1 MNPTAMLIVIVTA
14 LVVFAWSAIRR
25 WQLLRLGRFVNRFD
39 RIPERL
45 AAVFRYAF
53 AQEKMSYYQPTG
65 WAHKLIFV
73 GFVVLTVRTIILL
86 GRGLDPS
93 WNLFILGSSQPL
105 GKVYEFAKD
114 IVAVL
119 VLTGVS
125 VFVYFRVIKPQK
137 RMTLHWEGLLILGII
152 ATMMIADV
160 LYDGAALVLVHRH
173 AERCAPGVSAQLA
186 AAPDLCASMAR
197 VIAPLPPVYEVHA
210 EFSPF
215 PAPAGS
221 AVATLLTKIR
231 VAPAVLVTLAHI
243 GFWTHSTL
251 VLVFLNLLPHS
262 KHFHVI
268 TAIPNV
274 FFKDLEPRGRL
285 EPMAEN
291 AEKLGE
297 KMMAASEMPDPTM
310 ADIGIAKLEHLSWK
324 SVLDFYTCTE
334 CGRCSDNCPAH
345 KTGKILSP
353 KHLTLALRDHM
364 YDHEPEL
371 VEREMRWG
379 PGLDGAAAAAADQ
392 AEGESASAKAIEI
405 EARADE
411 AEGAKHPIKYKP
423 VNLVP
428 EVVHPDVIW
437 ACTTCR
443 ACEEQCPVLISYV
456 DKIVDMRRNLVMIQ
470 NEFPH
475 ELQKPFQAMEV
486 NGNPWNLSRMDRAA
500 WSDGLGVKTF
510 AEKPDAEVLYW
521 VGCAASYDDRAKKVA
536 RATAKLLQQ
545 AGVDFAI
552 LGQEESCTGD
562 PARRAGNEFLFAM
575 LAEGNAA
582 VLNTYKEQGG
592 MKTVVTACPHCFN
605 TLKNE
610 YPDFGAKLE
619 VVHHTDYL
627 CGLLAERRLVPKKPV
642 VGRVTY
648 HDSCYLGRYNDIYD
662 SPREILKAIPG
673 VELVE
678 PEYWTKTRGLC
689 CGAGG
694 AQMWME
700 EQNQNRVNVK
710 RTLQLVDTGAKT
722 VASGCPFCMTMLTD
736 GLKSQSLEERIKQ
749 MDVAE
754 LLEQSCIVEAESGVT
769 ATAAPATE
777 VAEAV
782 PAE

>member
-1 MNPTAMLIVIVTA
+1 MNPIAMLTLIVA
-14 LVVFAWSAIRR
+14 AHAVFFWSAIRR
-25 WQLLRLGRFVNRFD
+25 WQLLRLGKFVNRFD

-53 AQEKMSYYQPTG
+53 AQEKMNYYQPAG

-73 GFVVLTVRTIILL
+73 AFLTLTLRTLVLW
-86 GRGLDPS
+86 GRGFDS
-93 WNLFILGSSQPL
+93 SFNLFVLGPHQAL

-114 IVAVL
+114 IVAL
-119 VLTGVS
+119 LAILGVS
-125 VFVYFRVIKPQK
+125 VFLYYRLIKPQK
-137 RMTLHWEGLLILGII
+137 RMTLHWEGVLILGII
-152 ATMMIADV
+152 GTMMVADI
-160 LYDGAALVLVHRH
+160 LYDGAALALLGRNSEVCTPTNALYAGPATCRSV
-173 AERCAPGVSAQLA
+173 AT
-186 AAPDLCASMAR
+186 
-197 VIAPLPPVYEVHA
+197 VIAPLLPPPGTPIDAHA
-210 EFSPF
+210 AWSPF
-215 PAPAGS
+215 PSPAGS
-221 AVATLLTKIR
+221 AMMVLLRKLHLGPK
-231 VAPAVLVTLAHI
+231 ALVTLAHV
-243 GFWTHSTL
+243 GYWVHSTL
-251 VLVFLNLLPHS
+251 VLIFLNLLPHS

-285 EPMAEN
+285 RPLAEN
-291 AEKLGE
+291 FEKLTE
-297 KMMAASEMPDPTM
+297 QMMAASELPDPFL
-310 ADIGIAKLEHLSWK
+310 APIGAARIEHLSWK
-324 SVLDFYTCTE
+324 AVLDFYTCTE

-371 VEREMRWG
+371 VEREMVWG
-379 PGLDGAAAAAADQ
+379 PGLDGAAAAAEHEQHALTVEQAAD
-392 AEGESASAKAIEI
+392 
-405 EARADE
+405 R
-411 AEGAKHPIKYKP
+411 AEGAKRAATYTP
-423 VNLVP
+423 VNLAPDVI
-428 EVVHPDVIW
+428 HPDVLW

-456 DKIVDMRRNLVMIQ
+456 DKIVDMRRNLVMIR

-486 NGNPWNLSRMDRAA
+486 NGNPWNLSRMDRSA
-500 WSDGLGVKTF
+500 WSDGLELQTF
-510 AEKPDAEVLYW
+510 AEKPDAQVLYW
-521 VGCAASYDDRAKKVA
+521 VGCAASYDDRAKKIA
-536 RATAKLLQQ
+536 RATARLLKL

-562 PARRAGNEFLFAM
+562 PARRAGAEHIFAA
-575 LAEGNAA
+575 LAETNAA
-582 VLNTYKEQGG
+582 VLNGYKEQGG

-610 YPDFGAKLE
+610 YPDFGVNLE
-619 VVHHTDYL
+619 VVHHSEYL
-627 CGLLAERRLVPKKPV
+627 AGLIAEKRLVPKKAV
-642 VGRVTY
+642 EGKITY
-648 HDSCYLGRYNDIYD
+648 HDSCYLGRYNDVYD
-662 SPREILKAIPG
+662 SPRDILRQIPG

-700 EQNQNRVNVK
+700 EQNSNRVNIK
-710 RTLQLVDTGAKT
+710 RTLQLIDTGAKT

-736 GLKSQSLEERIKQ
+736 GLKSQELENKIKQ
-749 MDVAE
+749 LDVAE
-754 LLEQSCIVEAESGVT
+754 ILEQSCIVEETRVIAAAEPEAV
-769 ATAAPATE
+769 
-777 VAEAV
+777 EAV

>member
-1 MNPTAMLIVIVTA
+1 MNPTAILIL
-14 LVVFAWSAIRR
+14 LVAAHAVFFWSAIRR
-25 WQLLRLGRFVNRFD
+25 WQLLRVGRFTNRWGD
-39 RIPERL
+39 IQARL

-53 AQEKMSYYQPTG
+53 AQEKMNYYQPAG
-65 WAHKLIFV
+65 WAHKLIFI
-73 GFVVLTVRTIILL
+73 GFFVLTLRTLVL
-86 GRGLDPS
+86 WGRGFEPS
-93 WNLFILGSSQPL
+93 WNLLVLGPTQPL
-105 GKVYEFAKD
+105 GKVYEFTKD
-114 IVAVL
+114 IIALL

-125 VFVYFRVIKPQK
+125 VFVYYRVIKPQK
-137 RMTLHWEGLLILGII
+137 RMSLHWEGLLILGII
-152 ATMMIADV
+152 GTMMIADI
-160 LYDGAALVLVHRH
+160 LYDGAAL
-173 AERCAPGVSAQLA
+173 SLA
-186 AAPDLCASMAR
+186 AKSLELCPAGTTTELCQR
-197 VIAPLPPVYEVHA
+197 VGTIIAPLGPVQDIHVGFVA
-210 EFSPF
+210 F
-215 PAPAGS
+215 PSPAGS
-221 AVATLLTKIR
+221 ATATLLTK
-231 VAPAVLVTLAHI
+231 AHASPSLLVTLAHV

-251 VLVFLNLLPHS
+251 VLIFLNILPHS
-262 KHFHVI
+262 KHFHII

-274 FFKDLEPRGRL
+274 FFKDLSPRGRL
-285 EPMAEN
+285 EPLAEN
-291 AEKLGE
+291 TEKLME
-297 KMMAASEMPDPTM
+297 KLEAASSLEDPT
-310 ADIGIAKLEHLSWK
+310 AAPIGIAKVEHLTWK
-324 SVLDFYTCTE
+324 HVLDFYTCTE

-345 KTGKILSP
+345 KTGKVLSP

-364 YDHEPEL
+364 YSHEKEL
-371 VEREMRWG
+371 VEREMRWAG
-379 PGLDGAAAAAADQ
+379 DVPASEVERKADDV
-392 AEGESASAKAIEI
+392 EGSIRAKIYE
-405 EARADE
+405 
-411 AEGAKHPIKYKP
+411 PI
-423 VNLVP
+423 NLSP
-428 EVVHPDVIW
+428 DVVHPDVLW

-456 DKIVDMRRNLVMIQ
+456 DKIVDMRRNLVMIRS
-470 NEFPH
+470 EFPH

-500 WSDGLGVKTF
+500 WSDGLEIKTF
-510 AEKPDAEVLYW
+510 ADKPDAEVLYW
-521 VGCAASYDDRAKKVA
+521 VGCAASYDDRAKKIA
-536 RATAKLLQQ
+536 RATARLLKA

-562 PARRAGNEFLFAM
+562 PARRAGAEHIFAM
-575 LAEGNAA
+575 LAESNAA

-619 VVHHTDYL
+619 VVHHSEYL
-627 CGLLAERRLVPKKPV
+627 ALLLAERRLVPKRPV
-642 VGRVTY
+642 QGRVVY
-648 HDSCYLGRYNDIYD
+648 HDSCYLGRYNDVYE
-662 SPREILKAIPG
+662 SPRDVLRQIPG

-722 VASGCPFCMTMLTD
+722 VASACPFCMTMLTD
-736 GLKSQSLEERIKQ
+736 GLKSQNLEDRIKQ

-754 LLEQSCIVEAESGVT
+754 LLEQSCIVEEKTSGVLET
-769 ATAAPATE
+769 APA

>member
-1 MNPTAMLIVIVTA
+1 MNPTAILIMIVA
-14 LVVFAWSAIRR
+14 AHAVFFWSAIRR
-25 WQLLRLGRFVNRFD
+25 WQLLRIGRFVNLFD
-39 RIPERL
+39 RIPERIS
-45 AAVFRYAF
+45 AVLRYAF
-53 AQEKMSYYQPTG
+53 AQEKMSYYQPAG

-73 GFVVLTVRTIILL
+73 GFMVLTLRTLVL
-86 GRGLDPS
+86 AGRGFDS
-93 WNLFILGSSQPL
+93 SFNLLVLGPTQPL

-114 IVAVL
+114 ILAILVL
-119 VLTGVS
+119 VGVS
-125 VFVYFRVIKPQK
+125 VFVYYRVIRPQK

-152 ATMMIADV
+152 GTMMIADI
-160 LYDGAALVLVHRH
+160 LYDGAALALVHPH
-173 AERCAPGVSAQLA
+173 AELCSATTPADLQAAPG
-186 AAPDLCASMAR
+186 LCTSMAN
-197 VIAPLPPVYEVHA
+197 VIAPLPPVHEVHA

-221 AVATLLTKIR
+221 AMATLLGKFHLN
-231 VAPAVLVTLAHI
+231 PSVLIALAHA
-243 GFWTHSTL
+243 GYWTHIGL
-251 VLVFLNLLPHS
+251 VLVFLNILPHS
-262 KHFHVI
+262 KHFHII

-285 EPMAEN
+285 RPMAEN
-291 AEKLGE
+291 AEKLIEKLGE
-297 KMMAASEMPDPTM
+297 ASEMADPTM
-310 ADIGIAKLEHLSWK
+310 AEIGIAKVEHLSWK
-324 SVLDFYTCTE
+324 AVLDFYTCTE

-364 YDHEPEL
+364 YDHESEL
-371 VEREMRWG
+371 VEREMQWG
-379 PGLDGAAAAAADQ
+379 PGLEGAAAAAANADGD
-392 AEGESASAKAIEI
+392 AAPNVELL
-405 EARADE
+405 ADE
-411 AEGAKHPIKYKP
+411 RDGAKRPTMYQPI
-423 VNLVP
+423 NLAP
-428 EVVHPDVIW
+428 DVVHPDVLW

-456 DKIVDMRRNLVMIQ
+456 DKIVDMRRNLVMIR

-486 NGNPWNLSRMDRAA
+486 NGNPWNLARMDRAA
-500 WSDGLGVKTF
+500 WSDGLDIKTF

-521 VGCAASYDDRAKKVA
+521 VGCAASYDDRAKKIA
-536 RATAKLLQQ
+536 RATARLLKL

-562 PARRAGNEFLFAM
+562 PARRAGAEHIFAM
-575 LAEGNAA
+575 LAEANAA

-610 YPDFGAKLE
+610 YPDFGVNLE
-619 VVHHTDYL
+619 VVHHTDFLY
-627 CGLLAERRLVPKKPV
+627 GLLAQRRLVPKKPV
-642 VGRVTY
+642 QGRVTF
-648 HDSCYLGRYNDIYD
+648 HDSCYLGRYNDIYE
-662 SPREILKAIPG
+662 SPREILRQIPG

-722 VASGCPFCMTMLTD
+722 VASACPFCMTMLTD
-736 GLKSQSLEERIKQ
+736 GLKSQSLEDKIKQ

-754 LLEQSCIVEAESGVT
+754 LLEQSCVVEEKASVT
-769 ATAAPATE
+769 TAPSV

>member
-1 MNPTAMLIVIVTA
+1 MNPTAMLILIVA
-14 LVVFAWSAIRR
+14 AHAVFLWSAIRR
-25 WQLLRLGRFVNRFD
+25 WQLLRLGKFVDRFD

-53 AQEKMSYYQPTG
+53 AQEKMSYYQPAG
-65 WAHKLIFV
+65 WAHKLIFI
-73 GFVVLTVRTIILL
+73 GFLTLTLRTLVLW
-86 GRGLDPS
+86 GRGFDPS
-93 WNLFILGSSQPL
+93 WNLLVLGPTQPL

-114 IVAVL
+114 IVALLVMLGVL
-119 VLTGVS
+119 
-125 VFVYFRVIKPQK
+125 VFVYYRVVRPQK

-152 ATMMIADV
+152 FTMMVSDI
-160 LYDGAALVLVHRH
+160 LYDGATTVLAHQNALV
-173 AERCAPGVSAQLA
+173 CGPA
-186 AAPDLCASMAR
+186 AAANMKGGYELCSRIATI
-197 VIAPLPPVYEVHA
+197 IAPHA
-210 EFSPF
+210 PAPDTHVEYSPF
-215 PAPAGS
+215 PAPVGS
-221 AVATLLTKIR
+221 AM
-231 VAPAVLVTLAHI
+231 AVLLSKLHLKASTLVVLSHV
-243 GFWTHSTL
+243 GYWTHSSL
-251 VLVFLNLLPHS
+251 VLIFLNLLPHS

-285 EPMAEN
+285 KPLAEN
-291 AEKLGE
+291 FEKLTE
-297 KMMAASEMPDPTM
+297 KMMAASEMPDPMM
-310 ADIGIAKLEHLSWK
+310 ADIGVAKIEHLSWK
-324 SVLDFYTCTE
+324 AILDFYTCTE

-353 KHLTLALRDHM
+353 KHLTLALRDHL
-364 YDHEPEL
+364 YDNEKPL
-371 VEREMRWG
+371 VEREMQWG
-379 PGLDGAAAAAADQ
+379 PGLEGAADGTEPGPNVEVVADDV
-392 AEGESASAKAIEI
+392 EGS
-405 EARADE
+405 
-411 AEGAKHPIKYKP
+411 KHPVKYSP
-423 VNLVP
+423 INLAP
-428 EVVHPDVIW
+428 EVVHPDVLW

-456 DKIVDMRRNLVMIQ
+456 DKIVDMRRNLVMIR

-486 NGNPWNLSRMDRAA
+486 NGNPWNLSRMDRSA
-500 WSDGLGVKTF
+500 WSDGLELKTF

-521 VGCAASYDDRAKKVA
+521 VGCAASYDDRAKKIA
-536 RATAKLLQQ
+536 RATARLLKQ

-562 PARRAGNEFLFAM
+562 PARRAGAEHIFAA
-575 LAEGNAA
+575 LAESNAA

-610 YPDFGAKLE
+610 YPDFGVHLE
-619 VVHHTDYL
+619 VVHHSEFL
-627 CGLLAERRLVPKKPV
+627 NGLLAQKRLIPKKAV

-648 HDSCYLGRYNDIYD
+648 HDSCYLGRYNDVYE
-662 SPREILKAIPG
+662 SPREILRQIPG

-700 EQNQNRVNVK
+700 EQNTNRVNIK

-736 GLKSQSLEERIKQ
+736 GLKSQSLEDRIKQ
-749 MDVAE
+749 LDVAE
-754 LLEQSCIVEAESGVT
+754 LLEQSCIVDEKV
-769 ATAAPATE
+769 AAPASLPS
-777 VAEAV
+777 VAEPAV
-782 PAE
+782 AVDAE

>member
-14 LVVFAWSAIRR
+14 LVVFAWLAIRR

-39 RIPERL
+39 RIPERV

-73 GFVVLTVRTIILL
+73 GFVVLTIRTLILL
-86 GRGLDPS
+86 GRGFDPTWS
-93 WNLFILGSSQPL
+93 LFVLGSTQPL
-105 GKVYEFAKD
+105 GQVYEFAKD
-114 IVAVL
+114 IFATLVL
-119 VLTGVS
+119 VGVS

-137 RMTLHWEGLLILGII
+137 RMALHWEGLLILGII
-152 ATMMIADV
+152 ATMMVADV
-160 LYDGAALVLVHRH
+160 LYDGAALVLVHQH
-173 AERCAPGVSAQLA
+173 AERCAPGASAELA
-186 AAPDLCASMAR
+186 AAPGLCAQMAT
-197 VIAPLPPVYEVHA
+197 VIAPFPPLSEAHV

-215 PAPAGS
+215 PAPLGS
-221 AVATLLTKIR
+221 AVAALLTRIG
-231 VAPAVLVTLAHI
+231 VGSAALVTLAHV

-251 VLVFLNLLPHS
+251 VLIFLNLLPLS

-285 EPMAEN
+285 RPMAEN
-291 AEKLGE
+291 AEMLGE
-297 KMMAASEMPDPTM
+297 KMMAASEMPDPSM

-353 KHLTLALRDHM
+353 KEFTLALRDHM

-371 VEREMRWG
+371 AEREMRWG

-392 AEGESASAKAIEI
+392 AESASAHAIQV

-411 AEGAKHPIKYKP
+411 KEGAKRPLEYKP

-428 EVVHPDVIW
+428 EVIHPDVLW

-456 DKIVDMRRNLVMIQ
+456 DKIVDMRRNLVMVQ

-536 RATAKLLQQ
+536 RATAKLLQH

-582 VLNTYKEQGG
+582 VLNSYKEQGG

-619 VVHHTDYL
+619 VVHHTDFL

-722 VASGCPFCMTMLTD
+722 VASGCPFCMTMLSD
-736 GLKSQSLEERIKQ
+736 GLKSQSLEDSIKQ

-754 LLEQSCIVEAESGVT
+754 LLEQSCIVEESADTG
-769 ATAAPATE
+769 ASRTE
-777 VAEAV
+777 LAEAV

>member
-1 MNPTAMLIVIVTA
+1 MNPTAMLILIVA
-14 LVVFAWSAIRR
+14 AHVVFAWSAIRR

-53 AQEKMSYYQPTG
+53 AQEKMNYYQPAG

-73 GFVVLTVRTIILL
+73 GFMVLLARTIVLW
-86 GRGLDPS
+86 GRGFDPS
-93 WNLFILGSSQPL
+93 WNLLFLGPTQPV

-114 IVAVL
+114 IIAVL
-119 VLTGVS
+119 ILVGIS
-125 VFVYFRVIKPQK
+125 VFVYYRVVRPQK

-160 LYDGAALVLVHRH
+160 LYDGAAMTLVQRH
-173 AERCAPGVSAQLA
+173 AEGCGPGAPVNLA
-186 AAPDLCASMAR
+186 LPSGLCRSIATI
-197 VIAPLPPVYEVHA
+197 IAPYPPPAELHA

-215 PAPAGS
+215 PSPVGS
-221 AVATLLTKIR
+221 AVATLLRK
-231 VAPAVLVTLAHI
+231 VHASPSLLVTLAHA
-243 GFWTHSTL
+243 GFWVHSSL
-251 VLVFLNLLPHS
+251 VLIFLNILPHS
-262 KHFHVI
+262 KHFHII

-285 EPMAEN
+285 APMAEN
-291 AEKLGE
+291 TEKLAA
-297 KMMAASEMPDPTM
+297 KMEAALELPDVTM
-310 ADIGIAKLEHLSWK
+310 ADIGIAKVEHLSWK

-345 KTGKILSP
+345 RTGKILSP
-353 KHLTLALRDHM
+353 KQLTLALRDHM
-364 YDHEPEL
+364 YDHEKEL
-371 VEREMRWG
+371 VEREMQWG
-379 PGLDGAAAAAADQ
+379 PGLEGAAAAAAAAEAQ
-392 AEGESASAKAIEI
+392 AETVETIER
-405 EARADE
+405 RADTV
-411 AEGAKHPIKYKP
+411 EGAKRPVMYEP

-428 EVVHPDVIW
+428 EVVHPDVLW

-456 DKIVDMRRNLVMIQ
+456 DKIVDMRRNLVMVR

-486 NGNPWNLSRMDRAA
+486 NGNPWNLSRMDRSA
-500 WSDGLGVKTF
+500 WSDGLDIKTF
-510 AEKPDAEVLYW
+510 AEKPDAQVLYW
-521 VGCAASYDDRAKKVA
+521 VGCAASYDDRAKKIA
-536 RATAKLLQQ
+536 RATARLLKQ

-562 PARRAGNEFLFAM
+562 PARRAGNELLFSM

-582 VLNTYKEQGG
+582 VLNTYKDQGG

-619 VVHHTDYL
+619 VVHHTDFL
-627 CGLLAERRLVPKKPV
+627 CALLAERRLIPKKPV

-648 HDSCYLGRYNDIYD
+648 HDSCYLGRYNDVYD

-700 EQNQNRVNVK
+700 EQNTNRVNVK

-722 VASGCPFCMTMLTD
+722 VASACPFCMTMLTD
-736 GLKSQSLEERIKQ
+736 GLKSQSLEDKIKQ

-754 LLEQSCIVEAESGVT
+754 LLEQSCIVETHASGT
-769 ATAAPATE
+769 LATAAAPE
-777 VAEAV
+777 IAEAV